1 MSRGLRVAG
10 LFAGIGGIELGFE
23 RAGYETVGLC
33 EIDEAGRA
41 VLKHRFPMPD
51 NRYWR
56 DVTQLKRVPAVDVLT
71 AGFPCQ
77 DLSQAGR
84 KSGIRGAQS
93 GLVGHVFRLIDQ
105 GHTSTVLLE
114 NVSYMLRLDNGE
126 AMSFL
131 VREFEDRGYSWAYR
145 VVDARSFGI
154 PQRRQRVILVA
165 SRSFDP
171 SAVLHADNPAAP
183 EFDDTIGDVD
193 ESSWYGFYWTEGLR
207 GLGWTKDAV
216 PTVKGGSRLG
226 IPSPPAIWNPRTGEV
241 GTPALEDVEALQGF
255 PRGWTAPADGGEFRK
270 GARWHLVG
278 NAVCVP
284 MSHWVADRM
293 RNPGLVTAPTER
305 LSGRRWPIAAR
316 GKPTGERESVHVSV
330 RVHDSA
336 FSIGEFLLHPLKPLS
351 AKATRGFVNRAEASK
366 LRFSEGF
373 LTSLKAHLHSVE
385 RGRSAAYR

>member
-1 MSRGLRVAG
+1 MTSGPRVAG

-23 RAGYETVGLC
+23 RAGFETVGLC
-33 EIDEAGRA
+33 EIDDAGRA
-41 VLKHRFPMPD
+41 VLKHRFPLPE

-56 DVTQLKRVPAVDVLT
+56 DVTQLKRVPSVDVLT

-93 GLVGHVFRLIDQ
+93 GLVGHVFRLIDE
-105 GHTSTVLLE
+105 GHIGTVLLE
-114 NVSYMLRLDNGE
+114 NVSYMLRLDKGE

-131 VREFEDRGYSWAYR
+131 VREFEERGYSWAYR

-154 PQRRQRVILVA
+154 PQRRQRVLLVA
-165 SRSFDP
+165 SRSLDP
-171 SAVLHADNPAAP
+171 SAVLHADDASCP
-183 EFDDTIGDVD
+183 EFDDTVGEVD

-207 GLGWTKDAV
+207 GLGWTKDGV

-226 IPSPPAIWNPRTGEV
+226 IPSPPAIWNPRTGDV

-255 PRGWTAPADGGEFRK
+255 PRGWTAAADGGEFRK

-293 RNPGLVTAPTER
+293 RNPGVVGAPSER
-305 LSGRRWPIAAR
+305 LSGRRWPLAAR
-316 GKPTGERESVHVSV
+316 GAPNGEREAIDVSV
-330 RVHDSA
+330 RIHDSEY
-336 FSIGEFLLHPLKPLS
+336 SIEQFLLHPLKPLS
-351 AKATRGFVNRAEASK
+351 AKATRGFIRRAEASK

-373 LTSLKAHLHSVE
+373 LASLRDHLHVIE
-385 RGRSAAYR
+385 NDDRSAA